1 MNLSNHYFRLKKDIE
16 TAKQLSYEVVR
27 NSLGVVLFM
36 VILIGSTT
44 IKCLFHLSFR
54 LSDYRILVYIFVATI
69 MFLFFK
75 FSKSKLKPI
84 FENVELKKM
93 EKDKNFKLLSAI
105 SLGIIAGFSY
115 ALARL
120 ISIYC

>member
-1 MNLSNHYFRLKKDIE
+1 
-16 TAKQLSYEVVR
+16 
-27 NSLGVVLFM
+27 M

-44 IKCLFHLSFR
+44 IKCLFNLSFR
-54 LSDYRILVYIFVATI
+54 LSYYRILVYIFAATI

-105 SLGIIAGFSY
+105 SLGIMAGLSY